1 MRRRCGVGGIDDNA
15 GHIAGRAE
23 GYIGA
28 GQLVGQFPGQI
39 LQGRAEE
46 RDGQVQVGAGRRRSG
61 GGGMAAAFPEGIPQE
76 SADQIDRA
84 GGGPGG
90 KELGQL
96 VKDGGY
102 SWRRPAAAASCPASG
117 AALSSVSAAVGS

>member
-1 MRRRCGVGGIDDNA
+1 MDDNA

-46 RDGQVQVGAGRRRSG
+46 GDGQVQVGAGRRRSG
-61 GGGMAAAFPEGIPQE
+61 GGGVAAAFPEGIPQE

-84 GGGPGG
+84 GGCPAGG

-102 SWRRPAAAASCPASG
+102 SWRRPAAAAASCPAFG